1 MIPNQLKMDEFVVR
15 DKGQTFDNVSFPNG
29 MKAFFFPFL
38 SRGVCSS
45 CPPALAARLYWSVL
59 ILHITLPLHCKGWH
73 AAPPPP
79 DSLLPLSGAATL
91 WLRQFV
97 HWGGYQTTFQ
107 DLSWWHFSLEEN
119 MDAPKCFQGYV
130 LWCCFLHPNITEG
143 GVNLFLVRYNQIE

>member
-1 MIPNQLKMDEFVVR
+1 VIPNQLKMDEFVVR

-73 AAPPPP
+73 AAPPPQIP
-79 DSLLPLSGAATL
+79 YSLWVEQPLCGSDSLFTEAVTRRPFRTLAGDISHWKRTWTLLSVFRVMCYDAVSCI
-91 WLRQFV
+91 QIS
-97 HWGGYQTTFQ
+97 QK
-107 DLSWWHFSLEEN
+107 EE
-119 MDAPKCFQGYV
+119 
-130 LWCCFLHPNITEG
+130 LTSFLLDII
-143 GVNLFLVRYNQIE
+143 R